1 MKNQIIIGM
10 AGHIDH
16 GKTSI
21 VKLLTGHNTDVLK
34 QEKERGMTID
44 IGFAHFNENITIIDV
59 PGHEKFIKNMVTG
72 ISYIDIAILVIAAD
86 DGVMPQ
92 TIEHF
97 EILKILNVKK
107 GIIILNKIDLVDEE
121 WIDLVEAE
129 IKELVKG
136 SFLENQSIFRVS
148 TVNSVGL
155 EEVKSQVLASSIS
168 NVEDLKNNRGLFR
181 MYVDRSFSQQGFGT
195 VVTGTVISGEI
206 KVGSSLYAFPANKK
220 VRLRSAQTHHNN
232 IDQIKI
238 GYRAALNL
246 NGIDK
251 KEIERGG
258 HLSNLNVFDSI
269 STFLAKVSLLD
280 TEGSSLSQNQR
291 LRFHIGTSE
300 VIGRIS
306 ICGNNSLKKSESG
319 ICLIKLEEP
328 IVLSFQD
335 KFLIRSYSPMK
346 TIGGGV
352 VEDINCF
359 GKWSQVK
366 EFANQ
371 LVSKKNIAE
380 KMNFIIQN
388 QSGFPFTTDKIQS
401 RFGMSFDKIVEY
413 LDSNKDYSILEY
425 LSEKWIVTNKQLDAF
440 LNRIVDEIKKF
451 HTKNPY
457 RSGVLKKELNQKVE
471 SDEVF
476 FDFSIKLLIDKNKII
491 RDKEII
497 KLENFKINLSVS
509 ELATQKK
516 VIEILDSQGFSSQ
529 NYIQIASKLNISSDK
544 LKLLINIAE
553 QDHKIIRINEDLLF
567 TYKNFTNLV
576 DEVKK
581 YFSTNNKLSVAD
593 FKDIAKT
600 SRKYAVPLLE
610 FLDKKNITYRE
621 DNYRK
626 LV

>member
-1 MKNQIIIGM
+1 MKDQIVIGM

-21 VKLLTGHNTDVLK
+21 VKLLTGQNTDILK

-44 IGFAHFNENITIIDV
+44 IGFAHLSENMTIIDV

-72 ISYIDIAILVIAAD
+72 ISYIDLSVLVVAAD

-107 GIIILNKIDLVDEE
+107 GIIIINKIDLVEDE
-121 WIDLVEAE
+121 WVDLVESE

-136 SFLENQSIFRVS
+136 SFLENQSIFRIS
-148 TVNSVGL
+148 ATKNIGL
-155 EEVKSQVLASSIS
+155 EEVKAKLLESSFS
-168 NVEDLKNNRGLFR
+168 NDENMENNRGLFR
-181 MYVDRSFSQQGFGT
+181 LYVDRSFSQQGFGT
-195 VVTGTVISGEI
+195 VVTGTVISGQIE
-206 KVGSSLYAFPANKK
+206 VGNSLYALPANKQA
-220 VRLRSAQTHHNN
+220 RLRSAQSHYNN
-232 IDQIKI
+232 IDTLKI

-251 KEIERGG
+251 KEIERGA
-258 HLSNLNVFDSI
+258 HLSSLDAFDSI
-269 STFLAKVSLLD
+269 STFLAKVSLLNS
-280 TEGSSLSQNQR
+280 EGVVLKQNQR

-306 ICGNNSLKKSESG
+306 ICDKNVLNKSESG

-335 KFLIRSYSPMK
+335 KFLIRAYSPMK
-346 TIGGGV
+346 TIGGGL

-359 GKWSQVK
+359 GKWGRVK
-366 EFANQ
+366 EYANQ
-371 LVSKKNIAE
+371 LIKSTSIAD

-388 QSGFPFTTDKIQS
+388 QSGFPFTIDKIQS
-401 RFGMSFDKIVEY
+401 RFGMSFEKIVEH
-413 LDSNKDYSILEY
+413 LEFNKKYTIIDH
-425 LSEKWIVTNKQLDAF
+425 LSEKWVVTDEQLDIF
-440 LNRIVDEIKKF
+440 LKRIIDEIEKF
-451 HTKNPY
+451 HFKNPY
-457 RSGVLKKELNQKVE
+457 RAGVLKKELNQKVE

-476 FDFSIKLLIDKNKII
+476 FDFSINLLIDENKII
-491 RDKEII
+491 RDKEVI
-497 KLENFKINLSVS
+497 KLTDFKINLSS
-509 ELATQKK
+509 DELAAQEK

-529 NYIQIASKLNISSDK
+529 NYIQIADTLKISADK

-553 QDHKIIRINEDLLF
+553 QDRKIIRINEELLF
-567 TYKNFTNLV
+567 TYKNFINLV
-576 DEVKK
+576 DDVKK
-581 YFSTNNKLSVAD
+581 YFSENEKLSVSD

-610 FLDKKNITYRE
+610 YFDKKNITYRE
-621 DNYRK
+621 ENYRK